1 MHVVVLLLLLVFEC
15 VQGMFSINQCQTT
28 LDIGQQQQQPG
39 RCPVFTPNCE
49 NRAFHLNYRSPDG
62 TCNNFHMPDWGA
74 SNTPLLRLLP
84 PQYEDG
90 NQIPLGCFI
99 YVFEIIINAYIIGYT
114 NTLYNGF
121 VKPNAREVS
130 SDIVGSD
137 IVGDDIRHSAIL
149 VHWGQIVAHDMTH
162 AKEVHNYHK

>member
-1 MHVVVLLLLLVFEC
+1 MNLMLFLLHIAVLLLLLVFGC
-15 VQGMFSINQCQTT
+15 VQGMFNMNQCQTI
-28 LDIGQQQQQPG
+28 LDIGQPA

-90 NQIPLGCFI
+90 NHIPLGWFI
-99 YVFEIIINAYIIGYT
+99 CLF
-114 NTLYNGF
+114 
-121 VKPNAREVS
+121 
-130 SDIVGSD
+130 
-137 IVGDDIRHSAIL
+137 
-149 VHWGQIVAHDMTH
+149 
-162 AKEVHNYHK
+162 